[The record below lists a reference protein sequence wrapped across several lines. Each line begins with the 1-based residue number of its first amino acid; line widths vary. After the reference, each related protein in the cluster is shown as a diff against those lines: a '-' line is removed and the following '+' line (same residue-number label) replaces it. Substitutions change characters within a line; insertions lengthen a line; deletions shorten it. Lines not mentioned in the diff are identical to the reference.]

1 MAQLKISQQAT
12 RYNAQMVRY
21 FVKLST
27 TTILRYNLLC
37 KSLRTNERKK
47 TAHPE
52 PVEGHERKCFTIST
66 KHALRNCAYKRLN
79 KNRSAFS
86 IIELTIALALVAL
99 IAAFCIPTMSLY
111 KKKLISN
118 EALHIQTT
126 CRYLQQR
133 ALAENTNFELIFN
146 EADQSYSG
154 GGECHKLSS
163 SIKFGTL
170 PGILGPPLNP
180 TSTIKKAITFPRS
193 KIIFYP
199 HGTTTSGSIYLV
211 GGNNKL
217 LYAITIPV
225 GNVPHIQI
233 YDYKNGSWHK
243 HK

>member
-1 MAQLKISQQAT
+1 MAWFI
-12 RYNAQMVRY
+12 
-21 FVKLST
+21 LSEDEGT
-27 TTILRYNLLC
+27 PAHH
-37 KSLRTNERKK
+37 ERKK
-47 TAHPE
+47 
-52 PVEGHERKCFTIST
+52 KQFTMIKT
-66 KHALRNCAYKRLN
+66 KAFILSGSRRIALPCHTKLYAKRE
-79 KNRSAFS
+79 AFS

-126 CRYLQQR
+126 CWYLQQR
-133 ALAENTNFELIFN
+133 SLAENANFELAFN
-146 EADQSYSG
+146 ETDQSYSG
-154 GGECHKLSS
+154 GGEYHKLSS

-170 PGILGPPLNP
+170 PGVSGPPLKP
-180 TSTIKKAITFPRS
+180 TSAIKKAITFS
-193 KIIFYP
+193 HNKIIFYP

-211 GGNNKL
+211 DGNYKL

-243 HK
+243 HR